1 MPHRGPNPYGAE
13 GWNRTSDTRIFN
25 PLLYQLSY
33 LGDESGRPC
42 GIRTR
47 PSRLERAMTSP
58 EVERSILDA
67 GKGVEPF
74 PNLGYEPSV

>member
-1 MPHRGPNPYGAE
+1 MGIPVPERTLDGPGVSVLENH
-13 GWNRTSDTRIFN
+13 
-25 PLLYQLSY
+25 
-33 LGDESGRPC
+33 GRPC